1 MNSLSSNLKEYSVAI
16 VRLLKGTVNS
26 DDRVWDDVLL
36 YRKPIQEYVNVIGL
50 ELIIKENDG
59 YAFLKQFPIDD
70 DDNTIGLVSRKQVGF
85 ETSVLL
91 VVLRQILEDFE
102 TNPLDYSGSEK
113 FIDNEE
119 LINQIEL
126 FLPEKYDKVSYLK
139 KLEDYIKRI
148 EKLGYIKR
156 VDSDD
161 LNTRYRIHKIIKEKV
176 SIDALEEFKNKL
188 NEYVE
193 SI

>member
-1 MNSLSSNLKEYSVAI
+1 MSGLKSNLEEYSLAV

-26 DDRVWDDVLL
+26 SDTVWDDVLL
-36 YRKPIQEYVNVIGL
+36 YRTAIQKYVNVIGL

-59 YAFLKQFPIDD
+59 YAFLKQFDIDD

-102 TNPLDYSGSEK
+102 NNPTDFSGSEK
-113 FIDNEE
+113 YIDREE
-119 LINQIEL
+119 LIDQIEL
-126 FLPEKYDKVSYLK
+126 FLPEKYDKIAYIK
-139 KLEDYIKRI
+139 DLENYIKRI
-148 EKLGYIKR
+148 EMLGYIKK
-156 VDSDD
+156 VDADE
-161 LNTRYRIHKIIKEKV
+161 NNVRYRIHKIIKEKV
-176 SIDALEEFKNKL
+176 NIDTLEEFKTKL

>member
-26 DDRVWDDVLL
+26 DDKVWDEVLL

-59 YAFLKQFPIDD
+59 YAFLKQFLIDD

-102 TNPLDYSGSEK
+102 TNPLDFSGSEK

-126 FLPEKYDKVSYLK
+126 FLPEKYDKVGYLK

-176 SIDALEEFKNKL
+176 NIDALEEFKNKL

>member
-16 VRLLKGTVNS
+16 VRLLKSTVNS
-26 DDRVWDDVLL
+26 GDKVWDDVLL

-126 FLPEKYDKVSYLK
+126 FLPEKYDKVGYLK

-176 SIDALEEFKNKL
+176 NIDALEEFKNKL

>member
-1 MNSLSSNLKEYSVAI
+1 MNSFSSNLKEYSVAI

-26 DDRVWDDVLL
+26 DDKVWDDVLL

-126 FLPEKYDKVSYLK
+126 FLPEKYDKAGYLK

-176 SIDALEEFKNKL
+176 NIDALEEFKNKL

>member
-1 MNSLSSNLKEYSVAI
+1 MSGLKSNLEEYSLAV

-26 DDRVWDDVLL
+26 SDIVWDDVLL
-36 YRKPIQEYVNVIGL
+36 YRIAIQKYVNVIGL

-59 YAFLKQFPIDD
+59 YAFLKQFNIDD

-102 TNPLDYSGSEK
+102 NNPTDFSGSEK
-113 FIDNEE
+113 FIDRDE
-119 LINQIEL
+119 LIDQIEL
-126 FLPEKYDKVSYLK
+126 FLPDKYDKIGYLK
-139 KLEDYIKRI
+139 DLENYINRI
-148 EKLGYIKR
+148 EKLGYIKKM
-156 VDSDD
+156 DEDD
-161 LNTRYRIHKIIKEKV
+161 RNVRYKIHKIIKEKIN
-176 SIDALEEFKNKL
+176 IDALEEFKTKL

>member
-1 MNSLSSNLKEYSVAI
+1 MNSLSSNLKEYSLAI
-16 VRLLKGTVNS
+16 VRLLKGTINS
-26 DDRVWDDVLL
+26 DDKVWDDVLL

-70 DDNTIGLVSRKQVGF
+70 DDNTIGLVSRKQLGF

-102 TNPLDYSGSEK
+102 TNPLDFTGSEK

-126 FLPEKYDKVSYLK
+126 FLPEKYDKVGYLK

-161 LNTRYRIHKIIKEKV
+161 PNTRYRIHKIIKEKV
-176 SIDALEEFKNKL
+176 NIDALEEFKNKL

>member
-1 MNSLSSNLKEYSVAI
+1 MSSNLKEYSVAI
-16 VRLLKGTVNS
+16 VRLLKSTVNS

>member
-1 MNSLSSNLKEYSVAI
+1 MNSLSSNIKEYSVAI

-26 DDRVWDDVLL
+26 DDKVWDDVLL

-102 TNPLDYSGSEK
+102 TNPLDYSGAEK

-126 FLPEKYDKVSYLK
+126 FLPEKYDKVGYLK

-176 SIDALEEFKNKL
+176 NIDALEEFKNKL

>member
-1 MNSLSSNLKEYSVAI
+1 MSGLKSNLEEYSLAV

-26 DDRVWDDVLL
+26 NDTVWDDVLL
-36 YRKPIQEYVNVIGL
+36 YRIAIQKYVNVIGL

-59 YAFLKQFPIDD
+59 YAFLKQFNIDD

-102 TNPLDYSGSEK
+102 NNPTDFSGSEK
-113 FIDNEE
+113 FIDREE
-119 LINQIEL
+119 LIGQIEL
-126 FLPEKYDKVSYLK
+126 FLPDKYDKIGYLK
-139 KLEDYIKRI
+139 ELESYIKRI

-156 VDSDD
+156 IDEDD
-161 LNTRYRIHKIIKEKV
+161 RNACYRIHKIIKEKV
-176 SIDALEEFKNKL
+176 NIDALEEFKTKL

>member
-1 MNSLSSNLKEYSVAI
+1 MSGLKSNLEEYSLAV

-26 DDRVWDDVLL
+26 GDIIWDDVLL
-36 YRKPIQEYVNVIGL
+36 YRISIQKYVNVIGL

-59 YAFLKQFPIDD
+59 YAFLKQFDIDD

-91 VVLRQILEDFE
+91 VVLRQVLEDFE
-102 TNPLDYSGSEK
+102 NNPTDFSGSEK
-113 FIDNEE
+113 FIDREE
-119 LINQIEL
+119 LIDQIEL
-126 FLPEKYDKVSYLK
+126 FLPDKYDKIGYLK
-139 KLEDYIKRI
+139 DLENYIKRI
-148 EKLGYIKR
+148 EKLGYIKK

-161 LNTRYRIHKIIKEKV
+161 HNVRYRIHKIIKEKV
-176 SIDALEEFKNKL
+176 NIDALEEFKTKL

>member
-1 MNSLSSNLKEYSVAI
+1 MSGLKSNLEEYSLAV

-26 DDRVWDDVLL
+26 SDIVWDDVLL
-36 YRKPIQEYVNVIGL
+36 YRIAIQKYVNVIGL

-59 YAFLKQFPIDD
+59 YAFLKQFNIDD

-102 TNPLDYSGSEK
+102 NNPTDFSGSEK
-113 FIDNEE
+113 FIDRDE
-119 LINQIEL
+119 LIDQIEL
-126 FLPEKYDKVSYLK
+126 FLPDKYDKIGYLK
-139 KLEDYIKRI
+139 DLENYIKRI
-148 EKLGYIKR
+148 EKLGYIKKM
-156 VDSDD
+156 DEDD
-161 LNTRYRIHKIIKEKV
+161 RNVRYKIHKIIKEKIN
-176 SIDALEEFKNKL
+176 IDALEEFKTKL

>member
-26 DDRVWDDVLL
+26 DDKVWDDVLL

-59 YAFLKQFPIDD
+59 YAFLKQYLIDD

-102 TNPLDYSGSEK
+102 TNPLDFSGSEK

-126 FLPEKYDKVSYLK
+126 FLPEKYDKVGYLK

-176 SIDALEEFKNKL
+176 NIDALEEFKNKL

>member
-1 MNSLSSNLKEYSVAI
+1 MFEMK
-16 VRLLKGTVNS
+16 
-26 DDRVWDDVLL
+26 D
-36 YRKPIQEYVNVIGL
+36 QEQYG
-50 ELIIKENDG
+50 
-59 YAFLKQFPIDD
+59 
-70 DDNTIGLVSRKQVGF
+70 
-85 ETSVLL
+85 
-91 VVLRQILEDFE
+91 
-102 TNPLDYSGSEK
+102 
-113 FIDNEE
+113 
-119 LINQIEL
+119 
-126 FLPEKYDKVSYLK
+126 LK

-176 SIDALEEFKNKL
+176 NIDALEEFKNKL

>member
-1 MNSLSSNLKEYSVAI
+1 MSGLKSNLEEYSLAV

-26 DDRVWDDVLL
+26 SDIVWDDVLL
-36 YRKPIQEYVNVIGL
+36 YRTAIQKYVNVIGL
-50 ELIIKENDG
+50 ELIIKEDDG
-59 YAFLKQFPIDD
+59 YAFLKQFNIDD

-102 TNPLDYSGSEK
+102 NNPTDFSGSEK
-113 FIDNEE
+113 FIDRDE
-119 LINQIEL
+119 LIDQIEL
-126 FLPEKYDKVSYLK
+126 FLPDKYDKIGYLK
-139 KLEDYIKRI
+139 DLENYIKRI
-148 EKLGYIKR
+148 EKLGYIKK
-156 VDSDD
+156 VDEDD
-161 LNTRYRIHKIIKEKV
+161 RNVRYKIHKIIKEKV
-176 SIDALEEFKNKL
+176 NIDALEEFKIKL

>member
-1 MNSLSSNLKEYSVAI
+1 MNSLSSNLKEYSLAI
-16 VRLLKGTVNS
+16 VRLLKGTINS
-26 DDRVWDDVLL
+26 DDKVWDDVLL

-70 DDNTIGLVSRKQVGF
+70 DDNTIGLVSRKQLGF

-126 FLPEKYDKVSYLK
+126 FLPEKYDKAGYLK

-176 SIDALEEFKNKL
+176 NIDTLEEFKNKL

>member
-26 DDRVWDDVLL
+26 DDKVWDDVLL

-59 YAFLKQFPIDD
+59 YAYLKQFPIDD

-102 TNPLDYSGSEK
+102 TNPLDFTGSEK

-126 FLPEKYDKVSYLK
+126 FLPEKYDKVGYLK

-156 VDSDD
+156 EDSDD

-176 SIDALEEFKNKL
+176 NIDALEEFKNKL

>member
-1 MNSLSSNLKEYSVAI
+1 MSGLKSNLEEYSLAV
-16 VRLLKGTVNS
+16 VRLLKGTINS
-26 DDRVWDDVLL
+26 SDTVWDDVLL
-36 YRKPIQEYVNVIGL
+36 YRIAIQKYVNVIGL

-59 YAFLKQFPIDD
+59 YAFLKQFNIDD

-102 TNPLDYSGSEK
+102 NNPTDFSGSEK
-113 FIDNEE
+113 FIDRDE
-119 LINQIEL
+119 LIDQIEL
-126 FLPEKYDKVSYLK
+126 FLPDKYDKIGYIK
-139 KLEDYIKRI
+139 DLENYIKRI
-148 EKLGYIKR
+148 EKLGYIKK
-156 VDSDD
+156 VDEDD
-161 LNTRYRIHKIIKEKV
+161 RNVRYKIHKIIKEKV
-176 SIDALEEFKNKL
+176 NIDALEEFKTKL

>member
-1 MNSLSSNLKEYSVAI
+1 MNSLSSNLKEYSLAI
-16 VRLLKGTVNS
+16 VRLLKGTINS
-26 DDRVWDDVLL
+26 DDKVWDDVLL

-70 DDNTIGLVSRKQVGF
+70 DDNTIGLVSRKQLGF

-102 TNPLDYSGSEK
+102 TNPLDFTGSEK

-126 FLPEKYDKVSYLK
+126 FLPEKYDKVGYLK
-139 KLEDYIKRI
+139 KLEDYIKRL

-161 LNTRYRIHKIIKEKV
+161 PNTRYRIHKIIKEKV
-176 SIDALEEFKNKL
+176 NIDALEEFKNKL

>member
-1 MNSLSSNLKEYSVAI
+1 MNSLSSNLKEYSLAI
-16 VRLLKGTVNS
+16 VRLLKGTINS
-26 DDRVWDDVLL
+26 DDKVWDDVLL

-70 DDNTIGLVSRKQVGF
+70 DDNTIGLVSRKQLGF

-126 FLPEKYDKVSYLK
+126 FLPEKYDKAGYLK

-176 SIDALEEFKNKL
+176 NIDALEEFKNKL

>member
-1 MNSLSSNLKEYSVAI
+1 MNSLSSNLKEYSLAI

-26 DDRVWDDVLL
+26 DDKVWDDVLL
-36 YRKPIQEYVNVIGL
+36 YRKSIQEYVNVIGL

-91 VVLRQILEDFE
+91 VVLRQFLEDFE
-102 TNPLDYSGSEK
+102 TNPVDFSGSEK

-126 FLPEKYDKVSYLK
+126 FLPEKYDKVGYLK

-156 VDSDD
+156 LDSDD

>member
-26 DDRVWDDVLL
+26 DDKVWDDVLL

-50 ELIIKENDG
+50 ELIIKENKG

-102 TNPLDYSGSEK
+102 TNPLDFTGSEK

-126 FLPEKYDKVSYLK
+126 FLPEKYDKVGYLK

-176 SIDALEEFKNKL
+176 NIDALEEFKKKL

-193 SI
+193 SV

>member
-1 MNSLSSNLKEYSVAI
+1 MSSNLKEYSLAI

-26 DDRVWDDVLL
+26 DDKVWDDVLL

-102 TNPLDYSGSEK
+102 TNPLDFTGSEK

-126 FLPEKYDKVSYLK
+126 FLPEKYDKVGYLK

-176 SIDALEEFKNKL
+176 NIDALEEFKKKL

>member
-1 MNSLSSNLKEYSVAI
+1 MSGLKSNLEEYSLAV

-26 DDRVWDDVLL
+26 NDTVWDDVLL
-36 YRKPIQEYVNVIGL
+36 YRIAIQKYVNVIGL

-59 YAFLKQFPIDD
+59 YAFLKQFNIDD

-102 TNPLDYSGSEK
+102 NNPTDCSGSEK
-113 FIDNEE
+113 FIDREE
-119 LINQIEL
+119 LIDQIEL
-126 FLPEKYDKVSYLK
+126 FLPDKYDKIGYLK
-139 KLEDYIKRI
+139 ELESYIKRI

-156 VDSDD
+156 IDGDD
-161 LNTRYRIHKIIKEKV
+161 RNVRYRIHKIIKEKV
-176 SIDALEEFKNKL
+176 NIDALEEFKTKL

>member
-26 DDRVWDDVLL
+26 DDKVWDDVLL

-50 ELIIKENDG
+50 ELIVKENDG

-126 FLPEKYDKVSYLK
+126 FLPEKYDKVNYLK

-176 SIDALEEFKNKL
+176 SIDTLEEFKNKL

>member
-1 MNSLSSNLKEYSVAI
+1 MSGLKSNLEEYSLAV

-26 DDRVWDDVLL
+26 SDTVWDDVLL
-36 YRKPIQEYVNVIGL
+36 YRTAIQKYVNVIGL

-59 YAFLKQFPIDD
+59 YAFLKQFDIDE

-102 TNPLDYSGSEK
+102 NNPTDFSGSEK
-113 FIDNEE
+113 YIDREE
-119 LINQIEL
+119 LIDQIEL
-126 FLPEKYDKVSYLK
+126 FLPEKYDKIGYIK
-139 KLEDYIKRI
+139 DLENYIKRI
-148 EKLGYIKR
+148 EKLGYIKK
-156 VDSDD
+156 VDVDE
-161 LNTRYRIHKIIKEKV
+161 NNVRYRIHKIIKEKV
-176 SIDALEEFKNKL
+176 NIDTLEEFKTKL

>member
-1 MNSLSSNLKEYSVAI
+1 MSGLRSNLKEYSLAI

-26 DDRVWDDVLL
+26 EDIVWDDVLF
-36 YRKPIQEYVNVIGL
+36 YRKSIQEYVNVIGL
-50 ELIIKENDG
+50 ELIVKENDG
-59 YAFLKQFPIDD
+59 YAFLKQFTIDD
-70 DDNTIGLVSRKQVGF
+70 DDNTVGLVSRKQVGF

-102 TNPLDYSGSEK
+102 NNPTDFSGSEK
-113 FIDNEE
+113 FIDKEE
-119 LINQIEL
+119 LIDQIEL
-126 FLPEKYDKVSYLK
+126 FLPDKYDKVGYLK
-139 KLEDYIKRI
+139 ELENYIKRI

-156 VDSDD
+156 VSTDEFAV
-161 LNTRYRIHKIIKEKV
+161 RYKIHKIIKEKV
-176 SIDALEEFKNKL
+176 NIDALEEFKNKL

>member
-1 MNSLSSNLKEYSVAI
+1 MNSLSSNLKEYSLAI
-16 VRLLKGTVNS
+16 VRLLKGTINS
-26 DDRVWDDVLL
+26 DDKVWDDVLL

-50 ELIIKENDG
+50 EQL
-59 YAFLKQFPIDD
+59 
-70 DDNTIGLVSRKQVGF
+70 GF

-102 TNPLDYSGSEK
+102 TNPLDFTGSEK

-126 FLPEKYDKVSYLK
+126 FLPEKYDKVGYLK

-161 LNTRYRIHKIIKEKV
+161 PNTRYRIHKIIKEKV
-176 SIDALEEFKNKL
+176 NIDALEEFKNKL

>member
-26 DDRVWDDVLL
+26 DDKVWDDVLL

-102 TNPLDYSGSEK
+102 TNPLDFTGSEK

-126 FLPEKYDKVSYLK
+126 FLPEKYDKVGYLK

-176 SIDALEEFKNKL
+176 NIDALEEFKNKL

>member
-1 MNSLSSNLKEYSVAI
+1 MNSLSSNLKEYSLAI

-26 DDRVWDDVLL
+26 DDKVWDDVLL

-102 TNPLDYSGSEK
+102 TNPLDFTGSEK

-126 FLPEKYDKVSYLK
+126 FLPEKYDKVGYLK

-176 SIDALEEFKNKL
+176 NIDALEEFKKKL

>member
-16 VRLLKGTVNS
+16 VRLLKSTVNS

>member
-1 MNSLSSNLKEYSVAI
+1 MSGLRSNLKEYSLATA
-16 VRLLKGTVNS
+16 RLVKGPVNS
-26 DDRVWDDVLL
+26 SDSVWDDILF
-36 YRKPIQEYVNVIGL
+36 YRESIQKYVNIIGL

-59 YAFLKQFPIDD
+59 YAFLKQFIIDD

-91 VVLRQILEDFE
+91 VVLRQVLEDFE
-102 TNPLDYSGSEK
+102 NNPTDFSGSEK
-113 FIDNEE
+113 FIDKEE
-119 LINQIEL
+119 LIDQIEL
-126 FLPEKYDKVSYLK
+126 FLPEKYDKVGYLK
-139 KLEDYIKRI
+139 ELESYIKRI

-156 VDSDD
+156 VSTDE
-161 LNTRYRIHKIIKEKV
+161 LTERYKIHKIIKEKV

-188 NEYVE
+188 KAYVE